1 MERIDLY
8 KGFEIT
14 VRLESVWTVS
24 SKFTYGPPAGYIAVV
39 SVCTADPKRPIGVPI
54 RLVTEG
60 KGVFGTVDEALT
72 AGFSAAQRAI
82 DDKVGP

>member
-1 MERIDLY
+1 MEKIDSY

-14 VRLESVWTVS
+14 VRLESVRAVS
-24 SKFTYGPPAGYIAVV
+24 SQFTFGPPVGYIAVV
-39 SVCTADPKRPIGVPI
+39 SICTADPKRPIGLPI

-60 KGVFGTVDEALT
+60 ERVFGTADEALA
-72 AGFSAAQRAI
+72 AGFGAAQRVI

>member
-1 MERIDLY
+1 MEKIDSY

-14 VRLESVWTVS
+14 VRLESVRAVS
-24 SKFTYGPPAGYIAVV
+24 SQFTFGPPVGYIAVV
-39 SVCTADPKRPIGVPI
+39 SICTADPKRPIGLPI

-60 KGVFGTVDEALT
+60 ERVFGTVDEALA
-72 AGFSAAQRAI
+72 AGFGAAQRVI